1 MNSSRQNI
9 MEQFLETVRLFPFL
23 YDKTHPEYK
32 DKDVK
37 MNRWAIIGRT
47 FDLTGPQAAAKFKN
61 VKDRW
66 LKIVSASE
74 GARKSGAG
82 GEAGKVHTKWTL
94 FDIVDGMLR
103 HTPNYAE
110 RSSSNV
116 PPEED
121 VSILPSPLSSNSPS
135 SRRLV
140 ASCISSPAAT
150 LFQEMYSDSPNDF
163 TDEDDL
169 RLPSTSES
177 AASAAGSSGLSTS
190 QAGVAAPDPGSAKRR
205 ASNGPS
211 SRTKRRQSD
220 SFEEAVKDVL
230 GSCSATLLELKK
242 KEMPAPTD
250 DSQEAANWIA
260 AKLRMLPHKKRREF
274 FKPNE
279 RIWTLYSNTT
289 KNITCVNDRTTRNTE
304 REVTINRTFVMDGNK
319 TSVTFQ
325 GQFLFSYPSII
336 FNTMQVHL
344 PGWQYFFNEKI
355 VYQDPED
362 KCAVFVIFFYRNN
375 AIPGPSSLPVFPFF
389 PISGRSLVSPRLYLP
404 APGTLLNTTFE
415 LRAKDS
421 FIDLLVDG
429 NKTDCIAEFEQY
441 KIEPNKTIYEKE
453 CRSYIK

>member
-1 MNSSRQNI
+1 MESRFPTGMVVLPERFACRI
-9 MEQFLETVRLFPFL
+9 RLRASYSAASALKQVAHLFILQPFL
-23 YDKTHPEYK
+23 
-32 DKDVK
+32 VI
-37 MNRWAIIGRT
+37 NSGISV
-47 FDLTGPQAAAKFKN
+47 GPQAAAKFKN

-304 REVTINRTFVMDGNK
+304 REVTINRTFVMDGNNY
-319 TSVTFQ
+319 TR
-325 GQFLFSYPSII
+325 SI
-336 FNTMQVHL
+336 
-344 PGWQYFFNEKI
+344 K
-355 VYQDPED
+355 
-362 KCAVFVIFFYRNN
+362 
-375 AIPGPSSLPVFPFF
+375 PSSISIFPNLWPKFGISSTLFACSRDPVEYY
-389 PISGRSLVSPRLYLP
+389 V
-404 APGTLLNTTFE
+404 
-415 LRAKDS
+415 
-421 FIDLLVDG
+421 
-429 NKTDCIAEFEQY
+429 
-441 KIEPNKTIYEKE
+441 
-453 CRSYIK
+453 

>member
-32 DKDVK
+32 DKDAK
-37 MNRWAIIGRT
+37 MNRWAIIGRS

-103 HTPNYAE
+103 HTPHYAE

-135 SRRLV
+135 SPRLV

-177 AASAAGSSGLSTS
+177 AASAAGSSG
-190 QAGVAAPDPGSAKRR
+190 
-205 ASNGPS
+205 
-211 SRTKRRQSD
+211 
-220 SFEEAVKDVL
+220 
-230 GSCSATLLELKK
+230 
-242 KEMPAPTD
+242 
-250 DSQEAANWIA
+250 
-260 AKLRMLPHKKRREF
+260 
-274 FKPNE
+274 
-279 RIWTLYSNTT
+279 
-289 KNITCVNDRTTRNTE
+289 
-304 REVTINRTFVMDGNK
+304 
-319 TSVTFQ
+319 
-325 GQFLFSYPSII
+325 
-336 FNTMQVHL
+336 
-344 PGWQYFFNEKI
+344 
-355 VYQDPED
+355 
-362 KCAVFVIFFYRNN
+362 
-375 AIPGPSSLPVFPFF
+375 
-389 PISGRSLVSPRLYLP
+389 
-404 APGTLLNTTFE
+404 
-415 LRAKDS
+415 
-421 FIDLLVDG
+421 
-429 NKTDCIAEFEQY
+429 
-441 KIEPNKTIYEKE
+441 
-453 CRSYIK
+453 